1 MYSIYNT
8 HIYIYIYTCI
18 IYIPSTIYIYIDNTH
33 YHASFYIC
41 ITNPQPATGMTRPGA
56 HGSMDR
62 TEGSSKVRHRRPGI
76 WKPLDEALGI

>member
-1 MYSIYNT
+1 MYF
-8 HIYIYIYTCI
+8 IYIYIYHQL
-18 IYIPSTIYIYIDNTH
+18 YIYIDNTHH

-76 WKPLDEALGI
+76 WKPLDEALGIGLVIYYDK